1 MKWIKYDGSPFEGER
16 IFKFKC
22 GDVQKRFFYTFPED
36 DVVRNNLNWDQV
48 FYLDESPSYSKEDM
62 REAMLKALNHGKG
75 IMAWY
80 QLQGKVG
87 EAPLTPECFIEDYLE
102 WIKERE
108 GK

>member
-1 MKWIKYDGSPFEGER
+1 MKWVNYTGQPFEGER

-48 FYLDESPSYSKEDM
+48 FYLDESPSYSKEDIEKAIYEM
-62 REAMLKALNHGKG
+62 WYSAKDGDKNIEEALIYSMKY
-75 IMAWY
+75 M
-80 QLQGKVG
+80 
-87 EAPLTPECFIEDYLE
+87 PFFDE

-108 GK
+108 GE